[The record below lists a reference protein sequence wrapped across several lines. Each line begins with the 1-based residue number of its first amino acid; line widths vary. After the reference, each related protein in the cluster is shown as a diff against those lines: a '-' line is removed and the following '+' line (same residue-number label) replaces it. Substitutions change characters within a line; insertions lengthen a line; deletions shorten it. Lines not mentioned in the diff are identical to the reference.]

1 MRLAR
6 AWLTRAVEPGRGAVF
21 DLVSEVGPVEAVRL
35 LRAGEGPGTVTAL
48 AEARRRQDRAAADLA
63 EAHRLGARLVTPE
76 DREWP
81 DEALRAMQIAYD
93 RERPGRT
100 GSGLRATQVAYDRE
114 RPGRTG
120 SGRPDDQVELT
131 PPLALWTLGGPPLAD
146 AFARAVA
153 VVGSRSASPYGLSVA
168 ATLGHG
174 LVGSGWAVVSGGAFG
189 IDAAAHRGALAGGG
203 LTIAIVAGGLRHPY
217 PRAHESLFAR
227 IGRDGL
233 MVSEFPPDATPQR
246 HRFLVRNRL
255 VAGLTSGTV
264 VVEAGVRSGAL
275 ATARQGLRMGRT
287 VMAVP
292 GPVTSHESAGV
303 HGLLRSDPEV
313 VLVTRTEE
321 VVEAVGELGTD
332 LAERPQA
339 PADPRDKL
347 APLARQV
354 LDGLPTV
361 GVATPD
367 RIAVSCGVPPLDVLR
382 CLPGLELQGFVEATS
397 AGWQLGP
404 AARPPRR
411 RSAPS

>member
-1 MRLAR
+1 VRQPGPGEVRLAR
-6 AWLTRAVEPGRGAVF
+6 AWLTRAVEPGRGVVF
-21 DLVSEVGPVEAVRL
+21 DLVSEVGPVEAMRL
-35 LRAGEGPGTVTAL
+35 LRAGETGGALTAL
-48 AEARRRQDRAAADLA
+48 AEARRRQDRAVEDLA

-76 DREWP
+76 DHEWP
-81 DEALRAMQIAYD
+81 DEALRAMQ
-93 RERPGRT
+93 
-100 GSGLRATQVAYDRE
+100 VAYDRE
-114 RPGRTG
+114 RPGRREAAR
-120 SGRPDDQVELT
+120 SDDPVEIT
-131 PPLALWTLGGPPLAD
+131 PPLALWALGAPRLD
-146 AFARAVA
+146 EAFGRAVA
-153 VVGSRSASPYGLSVA
+153 VVGSRSATPYGTTVA
-168 ATLGHG
+168 GTLGHG
-174 LVGSGWAVVSGGAFG
+174 LVGAGWSVVSGGAFG
-189 IDAAAHRGALAGGG
+189 IDAAAHRGALAGEG
-203 LTIAIVAGGLRHPY
+203 LTIAVVAAGLSRPY
-217 PRAHESLFAR
+217 PRAHEALFRR

-255 VAGLTSGTV
+255 VAGLAAGTV

-292 GPVTSHESAGV
+292 GPVTSHLSAGV
-303 HGLLRSDPEV
+303 HELMRTDPEV

-332 LAERPQA
+332 LADRPQA
-339 PADPRDKL
+339 PADPRDRL

-361 GVATPD
+361 GVASPD
-367 RIAVSCGVPPLDVLR
+367 RIAVSCGVPALDVLR
-382 CLPGLELQGFVEATS
+382 CLPALELQGFVEATH

-411 RSAPS
+411 TPMQR